1 VVLAIPVAGNDATA
15 WLAAGKTLWIILA
28 GVFGAVVLGAL
39 VAVQW
44 TLSMRRQ
51 VARRTAELD
60 HELIVRRQTEEELS
74 ASEERHRLLFEQ
86 LSDALFVETLDGRI
100 LNVNESACKL
110 LGYTHEEL
118 TQMTVPDLLPPGA
131 PGFLPQEIDAATIHE
146 NIIETANKRKDG
158 SVVPVELRGRVL
170 KIDGQPRLLVSL
182 RDITKRVRLQ
192 KIQSVLQQIAE
203 AVNLTVDLDALFPA
217 IRRILGALLDTTNFR
232 IALYDRESD
241 TISMPYM
248 VDEQDTYRSFIAGKS
263 FTSYV
268 VKENKSLLLTQE
280 KREEFIRSA
289 KLDSVGHAAKVW
301 LGVPLR
307 MEKGVIGALIVQSY
321 TDPSLYTEDEVNI
334 LELVADQV
342 SVAIT
347 RKQNEEALQEREEQY
362 HSIFESTTDAVLIF
376 NLDGKIVAANPIAN
390 SLYGYGEGELI
401 GLSAE
406 KLVRPDYFHGFKN
419 FRKRVEDGGR
429 FEVDSVNLRKDGTP
443 FDIEMHGAGFS
454 YQGEPHLLSVV
465 RDITARK
472 EAEERLRKSSQKIV
486 RLHAV
491 AQYLEGC
498 EDEDETYRATVE
510 AAEKILNFML
520 ASLDIVEGDKL
531 VVKATSAELPPD
543 ASRESPLANG
553 GLAAKTYRTR
563 ETTIFGS
570 MNEVPE
576 AAPTR
581 EEFRSGISA
590 PIGDIGVFQVVS
602 TDANAFTDED
612 ARLLELLLGHTNE
625 AVKRIRLQAELR
637 AQAMRDPLTGIYN
650 RRYFNQVVE
659 QEINRSKRYN
669 HPIAFLMIDIN
680 RFKEI
685 NDRFGHQMGDSIL
698 QQVASL
704 LLNAVREADIV
715 VRYGGDEFLIVL
727 PETNGEA
734 DVVMQRI
741 HRAVDSRNETNEL
754 IPFPVTLAIGSAH
767 WEPDQDRPV
776 AQVLAEADQFTSAE
790 DQHPSFVRI
799 SSAGDRPLRQ
809 GRVL

>member
-1 VVLAIPVAGNDATA
+1 M
-15 WLAAGKTLWIILA
+15 K
-28 GVFGAVVLGAL
+28 
-39 VAVQW
+39 
-44 TLSMRRQ
+44 RQ

-60 HELIVRRQTEEELS
+60 HELSVQRQAEEELG
-74 ASEERHRLLFEQ
+74 ASEERHRVLFEQ
-86 LSDALFVETLDGRI
+86 LSDALFVESIDGRI

-110 LGYTHEEL
+110 LGYTREEL
-118 TQMTVPDLLPPGA
+118 TQMAVPDLLPPGA
-131 PGFLPQEIDAATIHE
+131 PAFLPQEIDAATIHE
-146 NIIETANKRKDG
+146 NLIETANKRKDG
-158 SVVPVELRGRVL
+158 SIVPVELRGRVVN
-170 KIDGQPRLLVSL
+170 IDDKPRLLVSL
-182 RDITKRVRLQ
+182 RDITERVRLQ

-203 AVNLTVDLDALFPA
+203 AVTLTVDLDALFPA
-217 IRRILGALLDTTNFR
+217 IRRILGTLLDTTNFR

-241 TISMPYM
+241 IISMPYM
-248 VDEQDTYRSFIAGKS
+248 MDEQDTYHSFVAGKTL
-263 FTSYV
+263 TSYV
-268 VKENKSLLLTQE
+268 IKENKPLLLTQE
-280 KREEFIRSA
+280 NRDEFIRSA
-289 KLDSVGHAAKVW
+289 GLDSVGHAAKVW

-307 MEKGVIGALIVQSY
+307 MKKGVIGALIVQSY
-321 TDPSLYTEDEVNI
+321 TDPSLYTEDEVEI
-334 LELVADQV
+334 LDLVADQV
-342 SVAIT
+342 SLAIT
-347 RKQNEEALQEREEQY
+347 RKQDEEMLREREEQY

-376 NLDGKIVAANPIAN
+376 NLDGKIVAANPIAY

-401 GLSAE
+401 DLSAE
-406 KLVRPDYFHGFKN
+406 KLVRPDYFHGLKN

-429 FEVDSVNLRKDGTP
+429 FDVDSINLRKDGTP
-443 FDIEMHGAGFS
+443 FNIEMHGDGFT
-454 YQGEPHLLSVV
+454 YQGKPHLLSVV

-486 RLHAV
+486 RLHEV

-498 EDEDETYRATVE
+498 EDEDEAYRATVE
-510 AAEKILNFML
+510 AAEEILDFTL

-531 VVKATSAELPPD
+531 AVKATSVELPPD
-543 ASRESPLANG
+543 ASRESSLANG

-563 ETTIFGS
+563 KTTIFGS
-570 MNEVPE
+570 MDEVPE
-576 AAPTR
+576 ATPTR

-602 TDANAFTDED
+602 TQVNAFIDED
-612 ARLLELLLGHTNE
+612 ARLLELLLGHTVE
-625 AVKRIRLQAELR
+625 AVKRIRLQAKLR
-637 AQAMRDPLTGIYN
+637 EQAMRDPLTGIYN

-659 QEINRSKRYN
+659 QEINRSKRYK

-704 LLNAVREADIV
+704 LMQEVREADIV

-741 HRAVDSRNETNEL
+741 HRAVGKRNETNEV

-767 WEPDQDRPV
+767 WEPDRDRPV
-776 AQVLAEADQFTSAE
+776 AQVLERRATT
-790 DQHPSFVRI
+790 
-799 SSAGDRPLRQ
+799 
-809 GRVL
+809 